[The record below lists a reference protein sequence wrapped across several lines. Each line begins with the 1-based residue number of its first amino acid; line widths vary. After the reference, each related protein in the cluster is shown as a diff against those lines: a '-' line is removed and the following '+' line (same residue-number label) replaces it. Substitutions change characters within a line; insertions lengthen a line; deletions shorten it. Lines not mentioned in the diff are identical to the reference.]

1 MVCACTQAFRGKVVS
16 EAQAEWLVLL
26 FSGFGIARTG
36 AVGAESLGLACAA
49 ISCAAAIAGN
59 VLVRNVCAQ
68 YKLAPVALI
77 YHVAPWTAA
86 STLVALATSV
96 GMSGPGPLAHDLT
109 ALLATPVLAITLVA
123 NGALSFGVNWFS
135 TWAQTHCSYT
145 GYAVLGQGKTMA
157 AIGLSAVVLAPVSAR
172 AWTGLLLA
180 LVGAC
185 AFTLAEKQSTVAPR
199 LDESKS
205 MAVQQSERLAQ
216 RSVWIACVR
225 KGGILAAVVA
235 LARAPCPPN
244 SSMSPDAGPEFPS
257 TALLPGSRAH
267 GRRHPQVQDWPL
279 TDPGDHP
286 TAALTTALQHSP
298 PEAPA
303 QRNHRLA
310 TTRPAATDT
319 FVAFLVAT
327 PGKDVNAVRGCG
339 GCVVLHQL
347 ADTLSALGQR
357 VRKLPLPCRHCKK
370 RPTSEGF
377 EAQCDAI
384 AGDILAETGSTNTAT
399 KFVVVY
405 PEGLEYRCRQDPAQY
420 VHVLWV
426 LAPMGSLNKEGLRK
440 GMLEHHFAYD
450 DLVFTY
456 LTFNPGSAVPVTHAN
471 LLQVMVNPTPTDEF
485 RASAYPPLPRSGTA
499 FFMRKASKFHS
510 TIKVMHKP
518 GDTELRTDQNMAHYV
533 EVFRT
538 HEYVVCY
545 DPYSFYAW
553 IAAQLGCI
561 PIIHPIVNTTKREW
575 LLQSG
580 YLGGPSQR
588 PRAVSS
594 IGAFGLWRGG
604 GSCDRSSSR
613 GYSLDAGYMEYS
625 GAQDAYGI
633 AYGWDEVEYARRTIH
648 LVREQLW
655 AAKSFAHS
663 VTVPRFI
670 RDAQRAA
677 RGERD
682 FEGAMW
688 SHDLYPR
695 GWYANLA
702 PKFKN
707 QLGG

>member
-1 MVCACTQAFRGKVVS
+1 MPHDLVTVAVTLMVCACTQVFRGKVVS

-199 LDESKS
+199 LGESKS
-205 MAVQQSERLAQ
+205 MAVQQSEWLAQ

-225 KGGILAAVVA
+225 KGAILAAVVA

-267 GRRHPQVQDWPL
+267 GRCHPQVQDWPR

-303 QRNHRLA
+303 QRNHRHA
-310 TTRPAATDT
+310 TTRPAARDT

-327 PGKDVNAVRGCG
+327 PGKNVNAVRTCG
-339 GCVVLHQL
+339 RCGSLHLL
-347 ADTLSALGQR
+347 ADTLGALGQR
-357 VRKLPLPCRHCKK
+357 VRKLPLPCRQCKS
-370 RPTSEGF
+370 PTSEEF

-426 LAPMGSLNKEGLRK
+426 LAPMGSLNKEGLRN
-440 GMLEHHFAYD
+440 GMLEHNFAYN

-456 LTFNPGSAVPVTHAN
+456 LTFNPGTAVPVTHAN
-471 LLQVMVNPTPTDEF
+471 LLQVMLNPTPTDEF

-604 GSCDRSSSR
+604 GARVIGR
-613 GYSLDAGYMEYS
+613 AGYVR
-625 GAQDAYGI
+625 D
-633 AYGWDEVEYARRTIH
+633 RRK
-648 LVREQLW
+648 REAIPSTQ
-655 AAKSFAHS
+655 
-663 VTVPRFI
+663 VTWSILGPRTHM
-670 RDAQRAA
+670 A
-677 RGERD
+677 
-682 FEGAMW
+682 
-688 SHDLYPR
+688 
-695 GWYANLA
+695 
-702 PKFKN
+702 
-707 QLGG
+707 